1 MAEIAGLTRDF
12 VSVTAP
18 SIVKILTTM
27 KIAKLNLDRRTTWA
41 SVVSDNRAM
50 VLPADF
56 SLSNWKRFE
65 NFTGPTI
72 EFDWENLLAPT
83 VPTAK
88 IICIG
93 KNYADHAAEMGG
105 TVPELP
111 IIFSK
116 FATALNGPFSE
127 IVIPKISQQV
137 DYEAE
142 LVVVIGKHGKDIA
155 PENAMAHVLGYACG
169 NDVSARDWQK
179 GRPGGQWLVGKSF
192 DTFAPVG
199 PWVTTV
205 DEISNP
211 GGLDVTLRLNGEVMQ
226 NANTNSLI
234 YPILHLVSY
243 LSQFFTLEVGDL
255 IFTGTPAG
263 VGAGRNPPV
272 FLKAG
277 DQVEVMISGLG
288 AIRNRCVHATTSAH

>member
-1 MAEIAGLTRDF
+1 MSLFESKTADKF
-12 VSVTAP
+12 VTN
-18 SIVKILTTM
+18 VKFM
-27 KIAKLNLDRRTTWA
+27 KIAKLNLQNRNYWA
-41 SVVSDNRAM
+41 KVISENKA
-50 VLPADF
+50 VLLPEDFLLAD
-56 SLSNWKRFE
+56 WKRFE
-65 NFTGPTI
+65 AYSGPTV
-72 EFDWENLLAPT
+72 EFNKTDLAAPAL
-83 VPTAK
+83 PTAK

-105 TVPELP
+105 AVPELP

-116 FATALNGPFSE
+116 YPTALNGPYSE
-127 IVIPKISQQV
+127 IVLPRISQQV

-142 LVVVIGKHGKDIA
+142 LVVVVGTAGKDI
-155 PENAMAHVLGYACG
+155 PQENAMAHVFGYTCG

-192 DTFAPVG
+192 DTFAPLG
-199 PWVTTV
+199 PWITTA
-205 DEISNP
+205 DEVPDP
-211 GGLDVTLRLNGEVMQ
+211 GQLHVVSRLNGEVMQ
-226 NANTNSLI
+226 DASTRLLI
-234 YPILHLVSY
+234 YPVQNLVSY

-277 DQVEVMISGLG
+277 DQIEVSVSGLG
-288 AIRNRCVHATTSAH
+288 TISNRCI